1 VGLGT
6 RDPEN
11 FPNVVRVWLGET
23 AAASVARLQGNIVLL
38 ETNMDDVTGE
48 TLGYAQER
56 LFALGALDVWYT
68 PVQMKKNRPGVVF
81 SALVPQSL
89 EGEAVALILR
99 ETPTLGIRTRPVER
113 YVAERENVP
122 LETDLG
128 IISVK
133 VKSLEGKAVSV
144 SPEFEDC
151 RRVALETGLPLQEV
165 YQRAEAEA
173 RRRLL

>member
-1 VGLGT
+1 
-6 RDPEN
+6 
-11 FPNVVRVWLGET
+11 
-23 AAASVARLQGNIVLL
+23 
-38 ETNMDDVTGE
+38 
-48 TLGYAQER
+48 
-56 LFALGALDVWYT
+56 
-68 PVQMKKNRPGVVF
+68 
-81 SALVPQSL
+81 
-89 EGEAVALILR
+89 
-99 ETPTLGIRTRPVER
+99 VER